1 MEKNAI
7 SKQEGMAKKR
17 YSTPYII
24 NMLITLFFMFGFGF
38 IPPFGPLTPVG
49 MRVLGIFIGVVYG
62 FSTCEIIWPS
72 LFAFL
77 AFGLSGYID
86 MDGAISA
93 MMGHSVVFQTI
104 VVFISAGALTHY
116 GFGKWFVR
124 WSLSKPIFKGNPL
137 FYTWLFII
145 FFGLTAA
152 VIDLIPLGILLYAVW
167 QDISDSCGYP
177 KNSSFRYV
185 GMGGILLGTIL
196 GYAMIPYQ
204 SWMLGLAETWASV
217 TGKPLNFGLMAGMTV
232 TATIL
237 ILTVYVLASKRV
249 FRVDYSIMKRFDVEK
264 LGEES
269 KRLRPRAKRI
279 ILAYVA
285 TVVVVV
291 LANTLM
297 GTAMSD
303 FVLNDMT
310 TTGAFCLCTAVL
322 LVLPSGEGDGKGCI
336 EFDAIKDSISWP
348 VIMMCAVTL
357 ALASAVTN
365 QATGIVP
372 WITSVF
378 SPVFEGHGGTFILI
392 FTIVLSMLLTNLGSN
407 IALGAAMIPIVAP
420 FILKSGMDPQFAGAA
435 LIYVINVGM
444 VLPGAS
450 APASIFHSLEGLP
463 NSAMRTKIT
472 LFGCACTLV
481 VVVPLFTLFSLI
493 LG

>member
-1 MEKNAI
+1 MSAGT
-7 SKQEGMAKKR
+7 QTAQTKKR
-17 YSTPYII
+17 YSTPYMI
-24 NMLITLFFMFGFGF
+24 NMAITLLLMFGFGLL
-38 IPPFGPLTPVG
+38 PPFATLTPVG
-49 MRVLGIFIGVVYG
+49 MRVLGIFIGVIYG
-62 FSTCEIIWPS
+62 FSTCEIIWLS

-77 AFGLSGYID
+77 AFGLSGYTN

-124 WSLSKPIFKGNPL
+124 WSLTKPIFKGNPL
-137 FYTWLFII
+137 FYTWLFIV

-152 VIDLIPLGILLYAVW
+152 VIDCIPLAILLYAIW

-177 KNSSFRYV
+177 KDSSFRYV

-204 SWMLGLAETWASV
+204 SWMLGLANTWTDM
-217 TGKPLNFGLMAGMTV
+217 TGQPLNFGLMAGMTV

-237 ILTVYVLASKRV
+237 IMTVYVLASKPV
-249 FRVDYSIMKRFDVEK
+249 FKVDYSIMQRFDVEK

-269 KRLRPRAKRI
+269 KHLRPRVMRI
-279 ILAYVA
+279 ILVYLI
-285 TVVVVV
+285 TVVVVI

-297 GTAMSD
+297 GTAFSN

-310 TTGAFCLCTAVL
+310 TTGAFCLCTAIL
-322 LVLPSGEGDGKGCI
+322 LILPSGEHDGKGCI
-336 EFDAIKDSISWP
+336 EFDAVESSISWP

-365 QATGIVP
+365 EATGIVP

-378 SPVFEGHGGTFILI
+378 TPIFEGRGGIFVLI
-392 FTIVLSMLLTNLGSN
+392 FTIVLSMFLTNFGSN
-407 IALGAAMIPIVAP
+407 IALGAAMIPIVVP
-420 FILKSGMDPQFAGAA
+420 FVLSSGLNPQFAGAA
-435 LIYVINVGM
+435 LIYIINVGM

-463 NSAMRTKIT
+463 DSGMRTKVT
-472 LFGCACTLV
+472 LFGCACTLAV
-481 VVVPLFTLFSLI
+481 SIPLFTLFSLV